1 MSRAFPTRPVNQER
15 ICKWCYR
22 IIDSDGICHECS
34 KKEPGIQNK
43 NEEQIKFENIL
54 DECKEL
60 RWRKNLD
67 YGGAYKVCG
76 TKGIIVRLV
85 DKVMRMKNI
94 VLDKNDATI
103 PETIEQN
110 LMDTVILA
118 ANALYLERGGK

>member
-1 MSRAFPTRPVNQER
+1 MDGLKL
-15 ICKWCYR
+15 CKWCYR
-22 IIDSDGICHECS
+22 ELTDSEDCKCKLPE
-34 KKEPGIQNK
+34 KDQ
-43 NEEQIKFENIL
+43 EQLEFEKIL

-76 TKGIIVRLV
+76 TTGIIVRLV

-94 VLDKNDATI
+94 IVDKGNKTI
-103 PETIEQN
+103 PESIEQN
-110 LMDTVILA
+110 LQDTIVLA

>member
-1 MSRAFPTRPVNQER
+1 MPRAFPTKSPTKER
-15 ICKWCYR
+15 LCKWCYK
-22 IIDSDGICHECS
+22 ILDSDGDCPECH
-34 KKEPGIQNK
+34 KKQK
-43 NEEQIKFENIL
+43 DEEQIAFEKIL

-60 RWRKNLD
+60 RWKKNLD

-94 VLDKNDATI
+94 VLDNNEKTI